1 MDIPLLRVSY
11 GFVGDLGDLL
21 LGSSYGRVLSGLVLG
36 SFRVRFIKS
45 NSFNSEFKADLV
57 SSLSNS
63 VTIHLGYF

>member
-45 NSFNSEFKADLV
+45 NSFNSEFLV